1 MRNSKKKIILA
12 IIILLVAVV
21 IILIVGKKKK
31 EQPYNETPVDIY
43 GEYQKNRET
52 EGKSA
57 KDEVAREEDNMN
69 EYMTV
74 QSIVSKFNRNVLY
87 LNATAEDLD
96 LIVTKNQEANV
107 LAKYKQEGTDFIK
120 NVLAPNYK
128 TKYSVDDK
136 YINNMLANYSKLNYV
151 ITDMYVI
158 EDSEYIN
165 TYFVYGLYGETEF
178 NFIIVLDRYNNTY
191 QIYLNNYF
199 KEQGYSKSNINSMKT
214 LNISSI
220 ENNGSNTFQYR
231 NIEREQVAQIYY
243 DEYLDIIKNN
253 KKIAYNML
261 DSEYKKARFD
271 TIEKFNDYVK
281 NLPTG
286 NKARMASYTI
296 TQGDGYDEY
305 LCKDALGNNFI
316 FKVTGAMKYS
326 VILDTYTTNVLAY
339 ENEYKNASAE
349 KKVKL
354 SFNRFFECIN
364 NKDYERAYGY
374 LNKTFRENEFPTLDE
389 FKQYVESNWFN
400 VNSFT
405 YQSMEVSVNETYSVY
420 GTIHDYELEGSYDA
434 GFLNKTFYIK
444 LGSDYNNFEVSFGK

>member
-136 YINNMLANYSKLNYV
+136 YINNMLANYSKLN
-151 ITDMYVI
+151 
-158 EDSEYIN
+158 
-165 TYFVYGLYGETEF
+165 
-178 NFIIVLDRYNNTY
+178 
-191 QIYLNNYF
+191 F
-199 KEQGYSKSNINSMKT
+199 KKT
-214 LNISSI
+214 S
-220 ENNGSNTFQYR
+220 G
-231 NIEREQVAQIYY
+231 
-243 DEYLDIIKNN
+243 
-253 KKIAYNML
+253 
-261 DSEYKKARFD
+261 
-271 TIEKFNDYVK
+271 
-281 NLPTG
+281 
-286 NKARMASYTI
+286 
-296 TQGDGYDEY
+296 
-305 LCKDALGNNFI
+305 
-316 FKVTGAMKYS
+316 
-326 VILDTYTTNVLAY
+326 
-339 ENEYKNASAE
+339 
-349 KKVKL
+349 
-354 SFNRFFECIN
+354 
-364 NKDYERAYGY
+364 
-374 LNKTFRENEFPTLDE
+374 
-389 FKQYVESNWFN
+389 
-400 VNSFT
+400 
-405 YQSMEVSVNETYSVY
+405 
-420 GTIHDYELEGSYDA
+420 
-434 GFLNKTFYIK
+434 
-444 LGSDYNNFEVSFGK
+444 